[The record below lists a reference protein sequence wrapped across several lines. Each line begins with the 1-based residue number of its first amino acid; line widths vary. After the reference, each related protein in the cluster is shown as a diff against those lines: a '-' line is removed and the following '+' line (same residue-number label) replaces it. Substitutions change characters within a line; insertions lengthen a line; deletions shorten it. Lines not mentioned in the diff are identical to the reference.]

1 MQTEITNA
9 IQNAKTKNKMCEP
22 KYKYD
27 MQDNKML

>member
-9 IQNAKTKNKMCEP
+9 TQNAKLKNNKP

-27 MQDNKML
+27 MQDNNKTK